1 MMHAIQLGRA
11 NPSHQFKFCAKC
23 QTDKP
28 PEGGIDMGAKWHCQ
42 NCWNKRS
49 TSNNLKQN
57 RATPKTTRAS

>member
-1 MMHAIQLGRA
+1 MMHALQLGRA

-23 QTDKP
+23 QQDKP

-42 NCWNKRS
+42 ACWNRRS

-57 RATPKTTRAS
+57 RATPKAI